1 MKNLI
6 KHICSL
12 LLFCIIACNGNSQ
25 DLHFSQYFNAP
36 LLTNPANTGFM
47 PDNDYRIGINYR
59 NQWVNLT
66 NPYKTMNVWGDA
78 QLLSNKLDNSWLG
91 IGGALLSD
99 VAGAGNL
106 TATTLQLSLAYHQ
119 MLEEKSLL
127 SGGIGIGW
135 VQKRIDF
142 SKLTFDNQWNSHFFD
157 NLLPV
162 GETFNTNNVNYL
174 DVQVGLN
181 YAYMPSENTYLNVG
195 VSAQHLNQPNESFFS
210 ANAAVPARYNAFLN
224 GNFKVQD
231 VWILNPNI
239 YYSNMAS
246 ASELV
251 LGLNANRKI
260 SYDGSKQLILGCY
273 YRKDDAVIPMLGFQL
288 GSTKLTFSY
297 DATTSAMKSFNNGYG
312 AYEVSLLF
320 NGNYPSGHPIKCP
333 NSVKF

>member
-273 YRKDDAVIPMLGFQL
+273 YRNGDAVIPMLGFQL

-333 NSVKF
+333 NTVKF